1 MKEIKKI
8 NCLLEYSVRHYQ
20 WLDKDQ
26 HLDFHLQL
34 NDVCLEVQDAQA
46 RYWAIHDHLI

>member
-1 MKEIKKI
+1 MKEIKI
-8 NCLLEYSVRHYQ
+8 NYLHGYSVRHYQ
-20 WLDKDQ
+20 LLDKDQ

-46 RYWAIHDHLI
+46 R